1 MTPLTERTGG
11 SRRGEFLAGEAYA
24 CCYSKHPNCQLGK
37 FINGKTGCKNT
48 PQPKRQR
55 CEMFALLCRSAHHT
69 PWIEPR
75 TMRDLWLNPG
85 PGPQLCSCFRLD
97 RATLAL
103 SRGTR
108 AVRWRLGLKAVIE
121 TRTWRVCV
129 FVYLQG
135 ATLWCSQCN
144 APQSTEPLLLLTVQG
159 HSCPSHTHTHRAACQ
174 ELRYSCGRSQQQ
186 YRPS

>member
-1 MTPLTERTGG
+1 MSCMTPLTERTGG

-97 RATLAL
+97 RATLC
-103 SRGTR
+103 SEQGDSSGEVTFGFKSSDRD
-108 AVRWRLGLKAVIE
+108 KNME
-121 TRTWRVCV
+121 SVCV
-129 FVYLQG
+129 CLPAG
-135 ATLWCSQCN
+135 
-144 APQSTEPLLLLTVQG
+144 G
-159 HSCPSHTHTHRAACQ
+159 HA
-174 ELRYSCGRSQQQ
+174 LM
-186 YRPS
+186 